1 MHYLLAIV
9 ITLFTASIM
18 PVFISPAYLL
28 AVLTVLLF
36 SAVFF
41 AKLNL
46 LLVSLVIGLMCGF
59 HYGYKQF
66 IQQLPDSLD
75 RQEFLIRGSVIG
87 LVQSQDQRLRFKFS
101 ITSAQLTDLNYGFN
115 KTKLPSLNLVLL
127 SWYGDHALKK
137 AIKTGT
143 DWQFVVRLRK
153 PRGML
158 NQNGFD
164 YQAWLFQQGIS
175 ATGYIVESELN
186 HSIAKLQCSL
196 YCQFFNAVNKLR
208 QSIKQAIYSSDIKL
222 REKAVIAALTIGDK
236 QGLSPWWNDLARFG
250 IVHLMV
256 ISGLHIGLM
265 SGLGYWI
272 GFLLNRL
279 ISFCFTLCG
288 ANIKPSKY
296 FLLMAPII
304 ALSTAVIYSF
314 LAGFTLPTQRALIV
328 VFLVMLPRIFYL
340 PLRLDATF
348 VWSLFLIALMQPLAV
363 LGASF
368 WLSFSAVMV
377 LILYFSPR
385 IFLASKV
392 AKIFTAQFVL
402 FVGMAAPL
410 VIFIGQLSWLSVLVN
425 FFAVPVI
432 SFVTVPLCLLA
443 GVMFLVLPSLADI
456 IWQWASISISGLWS
470 LFELI
475 PKDWGLF
482 NFAIP
487 KTKILYSALL
497 LSTCCFL
504 IPKGLVSRWLCL
516 LPLIFLHYAHKQRP
530 PLRLTVL
537 DVGQGL
543 AVVAE
548 VGEKLLVYDTGPY
561 YSPQFNAG
569 SDVIAPY
576 IKSRGSRAVDK
587 LIISHGDM
595 DHSGGFFGLN
605 QSMDVKQNL
614 LSPGY
619 FDKVKNHS
627 SLPNNILR
635 CDSSKHWAWP
645 YKSSSNEDVEWISFD
660 VLMPFKVA
668 SREKILDDNNS
679 SCVLLI
685 RWRDRSILLSGD
697 IEKSAEIELLKRY
710 KLPDIT
716 VLVAPHHGSQTSSS
730 QAFVD
735 HLQPAHVV
743 FSVGYR
749 HHFGHPHSNVVNRY
763 KVLGSELWN
772 TAIDGG
778 ISFEWDDGGKLL
790 IQTARG
796 DGYQYWWR

>member
-1 MHYLLAIV
+1 MVYLLATV
-9 ITLFTASIM
+9 VTVFAASMM
-18 PVFISPAYLL
+18 PLFISPAYLV
-28 AVLTVLLF
+28 AVLTILLF
-36 SAVFF
+36 SSIFF
-41 AKLNL
+41 AKLDL
-46 LLVSLVIGLMCGF
+46 LLVSLVVGLMCGF
-59 HYGYKQF
+59 HHGYKQF
-66 IQQLPDSLD
+66 IRQLPDSLD
-75 RQEFLIRGSVIG
+75 KQEFLIRGSVIG
-87 LVQSQDQRLRFKFS
+87 LVQPQDQRLRFNFL
-101 ITSAQLTDLNYGFN
+101 INSAKLSDFKAGFN
-115 KTKLPSLNLVLL
+115 NVKLPSLNRVLL
-127 SWYGDHALKK
+127 SWYGDHDLKK
-137 AIKTGT
+137 HIKTGT
-143 DWQFVVRLRK
+143 DWQFMVRLRK

-158 NQNGFD
+158 NENGFD

-186 HSIAKLQCSL
+186 HSIAKLHCSL
-196 YCQFFNAVNKLR
+196 YCQIFNYANRLR
-208 QSIKQAIYSSDIKL
+208 GSVRQAIYSSDLKQ
-222 REKAVIAALTIGDK
+222 RDKAVIAALTVGDK

-256 ISGLHIGLM
+256 ISGLHIGLI

-272 GFLLNRL
+272 GFLLNRV
-279 ISFCFTLCG
+279 ISFCATFCG
-288 ANIKPSKY
+288 PHIKPSKY
-296 FLLMAPII
+296 FVLMAPIM
-304 ALSTAVIYSF
+304 ALSIAVIYSF

-385 IFLASKV
+385 IFLGSKL
-392 AKIFTAQFVL
+392 AKIFTSQLVL

-410 VIFIGQLSWLSVLVN
+410 VIFIGQVSWLSVLVN
-425 FFAVPVI
+425 LFAVPVI
-432 SFVTVPLCLLA
+432 SLVTIPLCLLA
-443 GVMFLVLPSLADI
+443 GVMFFLLPSWADI
-456 IWQWASISISGLWS
+456 IWQWASVSISALWS
-470 LFELI
+470 LLELM

-487 KTKILYSALL
+487 SSNILSIALML
-497 LSTCCFL
+497 AACCFI
-504 IPKGLVSRWLCL
+504 IPRGLVSRWLCI
-516 LPLIFLHYAHKQRP
+516 LPLALLVVAYKPRP

-561 YSPQFNAG
+561 YSSQFNAG
-569 SDVIAPY
+569 SGVIAPY
-576 IKSRGSRAVDK
+576 IKTRGLRAVDK

-627 SLPNNILR
+627 SLPNSILR
-635 CDSSKHWAWP
+635 CDSSRHWAWA
-645 YKSSSNEDVEWISFD
+645 YKSSFNEDVEWISFD

-668 SREKILDDNNS
+668 SKEKIPDDNNS

-697 IEKSAEIELLKRY
+697 IEKSAEVELLKRY

-743 FSVGYR
+743 FSAGYR

-778 ISFEWDDGGKLL
+778 ISFEWDDSGKLL